1 MFLEHIL
8 SNDFLNNTN
17 KLFKN
22 NTTVNE
28 RKNIDTETE
37 YLVNI
42 NN

>member
-8 SNDFLNNTN
+8 SNAFLNNTN

-22 NTTVNE
+22 NKTVNR
-28 RKNIDTETE
+28 RKNIDTDTE

-42 NN
+42 DN